1 MKKRNLTADVHKA
14 RRLTLDEVSVLVC
27 NIVADKLGDFMPIS
41 DEENYVEKNGTVL
54 YSTTSFEPKALL
66 SPEDGVVF
74 ISSAGKVLAYE
85 WHSKAPTL
93 PEEIVDAIPGAERLS
108 SVEIIDSF
116 VQDILPLLEE
126 EIEDGDEKEE
136 ILYRCIENDVESLFC
151 I

>member
-1 MKKRNLTADVHKA
+1 MTKKVLNADFRRA
-14 RRLTLDEVSVLVC
+14 RKLTLDEVSVLVC
-27 NIVADKLGDFMPIS
+27 NIVADKLGDFIPVS

-54 YSTTSFEPKALL
+54 YSTTSFEPKALI
-66 SPEDGVVF
+66 SPDGVVF